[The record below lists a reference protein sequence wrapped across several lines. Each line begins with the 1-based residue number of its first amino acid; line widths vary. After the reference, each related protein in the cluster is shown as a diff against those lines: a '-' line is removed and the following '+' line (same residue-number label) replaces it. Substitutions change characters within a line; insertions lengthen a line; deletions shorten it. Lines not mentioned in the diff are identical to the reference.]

1 MRNKKKAGDSA
12 AGPQFPSPWAVKTD
26 ADAEARVDALTVEVA
41 NLTWVSR
48 LADMGVDP
56 AKTALP
62 NYLRLHMQRK
72 GIRGKL
78 TAIKPVL
85 QTRSTAGA
93 E

>member
-56 AKTALP
+56 A
-62 NYLRLHMQRK
+62 
-72 GIRGKL
+72 
-78 TAIKPVL
+78 
-85 QTRSTAGA
+85 
-93 E
+93 